1 VPLAFSTTAAN
12 RHDVNELLPLVE
24 AIPPVRGKR
33 GHPRKR
39 PKRLLADRAYDSQ
52 PHRQEL
58 KRRSIWP
65 QIARRYTGHGSGLG
79 VYRWV
84 VERAESWLHKY
95 RRLKL
100 RYERRDDIHEAFVA
114 LACALI
120 CHNCLKDRF
129 C

>member
-1 VPLAFSTTAAN
+1 MTQI
-12 RHDVNELLPLVE
+12 LPLVD
-24 AIPPVRGKR
+24 AVPPVAGKPGR
-33 GHPRKR
+33 PRQR
-39 PKRLLADRAYDSQ
+39 PASLYADRGYDSNW
-52 PHRQEL
+52 HRQEL
-58 KRRSIWP
+58 RRRHIQP
-65 QIARRYTGHGSGLG
+65 HIARRYTEHGSGMG

-84 VERAESWLHKY
+84 VERAQAWLHQY

-100 RYERRDDIHEAFVA
+100 RYERRDDIHEGFVA